1 MPRPTRLLTTLLA
14 LLALALASANT
25 PTRELEANPKYEA
38 PVQLVTTLD
47 GINLKDA
54 PALLGAS
61 AGVNILTKDLPEKNV
76 TYRFETPTPFYEVLT
91 VILALEDLVVTETGS
106 TLIVQPA
113 ATAPTQASAPA
124 SEPREALFHDLG
136 GAPADELT
144 SVITSLHPGVTAQ
157 SVNSGTRLLI
167 TATPTQHDNIRELIT
182 DYKAHM
188 PEPEPEPTEELEPEP
203 EPLVNAFVPVQ
214 RGLTDLATLLPD
226 QFPNARIQVVEN
238 ARAVTITA
246 TQAELEAIQ
255 AYISEYEVFLQ
266 ERQDAGAIKSE
277 EIPEI
282 VERTYRIS
290 NTSAT
295 ELAATI
301 QAVLAPAEEGYAAT
315 FVPDDRT
322 NKLVVRAPESLI
334 PEVETLVFE
343 LDEATKQVRITV
355 RIQEIAQR
363 EAENLGLSITANAGA
378 LVGSLI
384 NGVGQFV
391 FNPAR
396 ALTALNINAVLDTL
410 EAQSLS
416 RTLDNAVLMVTNN
429 GTATL
434 NSGGN
439 INVAVQ
445 IGDGE
450 AARQQSDSISF
461 GTQVTVTPRITNDG
475 RVDLQLTT
483 SVSGFEGELEN
494 LTGLR
499 FSDKTLTTNVVVA
512 DREVVVIGGL
522 IQNSFVNTIQGV
534 PVLSAI
540 PILGNLFRHDVT
552 ENNKSEL
559 VIVVTAEIVD

>member
-1 MPRPTRLLTTLLA
+1 M
-14 LLALALASANT
+14 S
-25 PTRELEANPKYEA
+25 
-38 PVQLVTTLD
+38 D
-47 GINLKDA
+47 I
-54 PALLGAS
+54 
-61 AGVNILTKDLPEKNV
+61 I
-76 TYRFETPTPFYEVLT
+76 
-91 VILALEDLVVTETGS
+91 
-106 TLIVQPA
+106 
-113 ATAPTQASAPA
+113 
-124 SEPREALFHDLG
+124 DLG

-182 DYKAHM
+182 DYKAHT
-188 PEPEPEPTEELEPEP
+188 PEADTKPVEEIEP

-301 QAVLAPAEEGYAAT
+301 QAVLATAEEGYAAT

>member
-1 MPRPTRLLTTLLA
+1 MPRPHRLLAALTL
-14 LLALALASANT
+14 LLALALAAANT
-25 PTRELEANPKYEA
+25 PIRALEPDPKYDA
-38 PVQLVTTLD
+38 PVQLVTTLE
-47 GINLKDA
+47 GVKLKDA
-54 PALLGAS
+54 LALLGAS
-61 AGVNILTKDLPEKNV
+61 AGVNIVTKDLPDKTV
-76 TYRFETPTPFYEVLT
+76 TYRFETPTPFHEVLT
-91 VILALEDLVVTETGS
+91 VILNLEDLAVTETGA

-113 ATAPTQASAPA
+113 ATAAAAAPRQ
-124 SEPREALFHDLG
+124 PDPVREALFHDLG

-144 SVITSLHPGVTAQ
+144 SVITSLHPGVNAQ
-157 SVNSGTRLLI
+157 AVNGGTRLLI
-167 TATPTQHDNIRELIT
+167 TATPEQHASIRELIA
-182 DYKAHM
+182 DYQAHAPAM
-188 PEPEPEPTEELEPEP
+188 EEAPEAEPTLS
-203 EPLVNAFVPVQ
+203 AFVPVK
-214 RGLTDLATLLPD
+214 RGLLDLATLLPD
-226 QFPNARIQVVEN
+226 RFPDAKIQVVEN
-238 ARAVTITA
+238 ARAVSVTA
-246 TQAELEAIQ
+246 TQAEIDAIRE
-255 AYISEYEVFLQ
+255 YVSEYEAFL
-266 ERQDAGAIKSE
+266 EAREAEGAIRSE
-277 EIPEI
+277 QAPPI
-282 VERTYRIS
+282 VERTYRVS

-301 QAVLAPAEEGYAAT
+301 QAVLATADDGQAAT

-322 NKLVVRAPESLI
+322 NKLVVRVPESLMAD
-334 PEVETLVFE
+334 VDALVLE
-343 LDEATKQVRITV
+343 LDEPTKQVRVTV

-378 LVGSLI
+378 LVTSLV

-391 FNPAR
+391 FNPAK
-396 ALTALNINAVLDTL
+396 AITALNINAVLDTL
-410 EAQSLS
+410 EGQSLS
-416 RTLDNAVLMVTNN
+416 RTLDNAVLMVANN

-445 IGDGE
+445 IGEGD

-499 FSDKTLTTNVVVA
+499 FSDKTLTTNVVVG
-512 DREVVVIGGL
+512 DKEVVVIGGL
-522 IQNSFVNTIQGV
+522 IQNSFVNTVQGV

-540 PILGNLFRHDVT
+540 PILGNLFKHDVT

-559 VIVVTAEIVD
+559 VIVVTAEIIE